1 LKELKRAEANKANV
15 ASFSTSVTP
24 ETQVPLGEQSGII
37 SGDSGV
43 PVLADDHI
51 IAISIAG
58 GVTGSNSQSA
68 VSLVLHVT
76 APAIHQFLAEVSSKE
91 KLKLFPE

>member
-43 PVLADDHI
+43 PVLAGDHI

-58 GVTGSNSQSA
+58 GVTGPNSQSA
-68 VSLVLHVT
+68 VSLVLLVT